1 MKRRFPVILSVL
13 LGVGLLG
20 ILLAGGS
27 IWGRNTNRMARNN
40 TTQQLRN
47 LTGTDMHGPSPSP
60 SPGAINII
68 QDYQKARTGNNLP
81 DIVNIGRT
89 PIPDNK
95 TNINNTNNTNNNT
108 NNANKTDNTNGIN
121 NVRLGIAGE
130 QLGYNTQ
137 RADNI
142 CKQIDSI
149 NGIEN
154 VNAVVVGNTALI
166 GYDSANKNDNIAST
180 KNAISTK
187 VKQIDN
193 TITNVVIADS
203 KDMSKRIADLADAIR
218 NKKPENQLNS
228 EFNQIMQSLNPLGNL
243 LTR

>member
-1 MKRRFPVILSVL
+1 MRRRFPLILPVL

-20 ILLAGGS
+20 ILLASSS
-27 IWGRNTNRMARNN
+27 ILGRNTNRTAKNN

-47 LTGTDMHGPSPSP
+47 LTGTDMYGPSPSP
-60 SPGAINII
+60 RPDAINII
-68 QDYQKARTGNNLP
+68 PDYQKTRTG
-81 DIVNIGRT
+81 
-89 PIPDNK
+89 
-95 TNINNTNNTNNNT
+95 NNNT
-108 NNANKTDNTNGIN
+108 NNISNNIN
-121 NVRLGIAGE
+121 NITNVRFNGTGE

-154 VNAVVVGNTALI
+154 VNVVVVGNTALI
-166 GYDSANKNDNIAST
+166 GYASTNKHANMAST

-193 TITNVVIADS
+193 SITNVVIADS
-203 KDMSKRIADLADAIR
+203 KDISKRIADLANNIKN
-218 NKKPENQLNS
+218 NKPKNQLDS
-228 EFNQIMQSLNPLGNL
+228 EFNQIMKSLNPLRNTL
-243 LTR
+243 IR